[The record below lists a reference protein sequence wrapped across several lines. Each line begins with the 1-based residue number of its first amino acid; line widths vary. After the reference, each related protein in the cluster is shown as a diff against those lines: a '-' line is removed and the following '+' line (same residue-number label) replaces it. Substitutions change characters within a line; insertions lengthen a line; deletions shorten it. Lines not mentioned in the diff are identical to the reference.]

1 MADRS
6 ALRLAATLVL
16 IGLLLAVVAQFVH
29 TTIDGS
35 VSSINNHPAEFLV
48 IAASDNW
55 TAVALAQFVAT
66 AFIAAGLLAVSF
78 ALNLTAGIPMVVNR
92 LGAVAAVVS
101 VALAGVAYA
110 VAGVG
115 LKQAVD
121 AWVQAPVAEQAA
133 TLCQCGNPGLA
144 AVGDYELSDLQLRSR
159 AGAGRHRHRVDG
171 AHHAADWRHHGIARD
186 HLPRGGVGRGHR
198 GPRPIRTPRRRLL
211 PGQCLVVYLD
221 GLVAHRRLVD
231 EEVGPSRKRLSHPSS
246 HSSSPLPTRWPSTRR
261 STRGAMWSS
270 AVSMGSSS
278 MVCCPGLVQ

>member
-16 IGLLLAVVAQFVH
+16 IGILLAVVAQFVH

-55 TAVALAQFVAT
+55 TVVALAQFVAT

-121 AWVQAPVAEQAA
+121 AWVQAPVAQQGASFASAE
-133 TLCQCGNPGLA
+133 TLAWLQWGITSYQTFIFGLA
-144 AVGDYELSDLQLRSR
+144 LVLVATAIVWT
-159 AGAGRHRHRVDG
+159 GR
-171 AHHAADWRHHGIARD
+171 IT
-186 HLPRGGVGRGHR
+186 
-198 GPRPIRTPRRRLL
+198 RPIGVIMGLQGITY
-211 PGQCLVVYLD
+211 LVVGWDVGTEGLALSGLLGVAYYL
-221 GLVAHRRLVD
+221 GSALLFIWMVWLLIVAWRM
-231 EEVGPSRKRLSHPSS
+231 RKSVPATS
-246 HSSSPLPTRWPSTRR
+246 
-261 STRGAMWSS
+261 G
-270 AVSMGSSS
+270 
-278 MVCCPGLVQ
+278 